1 MFYDAQL
8 VGALNFV
15 RLAKTFGYHSYKIGS
30 QSEGLRIK
38 IGSCVS
44 GQCAQ
49 AILNH
54 VKRLSQT
61 GHLHKIILLVGI
73 YDLLVTAVDYWAECC
88 LPTTAMDT
96 RVTTGRAVKSYEQSA
111 APSEGVCRLLR
122 AGEDVSVQVLCVLC
136 QVTAVDYWVECCLPT
151 TAMAT
156 RVTTGRAVKSYE
168 QSAAPS
174 EGVCRLL
181 RAGEDVSVQVL
192 CVLCQV
198 TAVDYWAECCLPTT
212 AMATRVTTGRAVKSY
227 EQSAAPSEGVCRL
240 LRAGEDVSVQVLCVL
255 CQVTAVDYWAE
266 CCLPT
271 TAMATRVTTG
281 RAVKSYE
288 QSAAPS
294 EGVCRLLRA
303 GEDVS
308 VQVLCVLC
316 QVTAVDYWAECC
328 LPTTAMA
335 TRVTTGRAVKSYEQS
350 AAPSEGVRRLLRA
363 GEDVSVQVL
372 CVLCQVT
379 AVDYWAECCLPT
391 TAMDTRVT
399 TGRAVKSYEQSA
411 APSEGVCRLLRAG
424 EDVSVQVLCVL
435 CQVTAVDYWVECCL
449 PTTAMATRVTTGR
462 AVKSYEQSAA
472 PSEGVCRLL
481 RAGEDVSVQ
490 VLCVLCQVTAVDYWV
505 ECCLPTTAMAT
516 RVTTGRAVK
525 SYEQSAAP
533 SEGVCRLLR
542 AGEDVSVQVLC
553 VLCQVTAVDYWV
565 ECCLP
570 TTAMATRVTTGRA
583 VKSYEQSAAP
593 SEGVCRLLRAGED
606 VSVQVL
612 CVLCQ
617 VTAVDYWVECCLPTT
632 AMATRVTTGRA
643 VKSYEQSAAPSEG
656 VCRLLRAGEDVTAV
670 DYWVECC
677 LPTTAM
683 DTRVTTGR
691 SVKSYEQSA
700 APSEGVCRLL
710 RAGEDVSVQV
720 LCVLCQVTAVDYW
733 VECCLPTT
741 AMATRVTTGRAVKSY
756 EQSAAPSEGVRRLLR
771 AGEDLSFCRFAVRDS
786 TCVCAWRL
794 HPWEGGGGF

>member
-303 GEDVS
+303 GEDV
-308 VQVLCVLC
+308 
-316 QVTAVDYWAECC
+316 
-328 LPTTAMA
+328 
-335 TRVTTGRAVKSYEQS
+335 
-350 AAPSEGVRRLLRA
+350 
-363 GEDVSVQVL
+363 
-372 CVLCQVT
+372 T

-656 VCRLLRAGEDVTAV
+656 VCRLLRAGEDVSVQVLCVLCQVTAV